1 MSPISVGGQIF
12 GAICSLVGVII
23 LALPIGIIVSNFSK
37 IVENEK
43 REKRFMNLWIIIIIN
58 FFVLILYMFVYVLFL
73 KFYVYLNLN
82 KYYIYF

>member
-43 REKRFMNLWIIIIIN
+43 REKRFMNL
-58 FFVLILYMFVYVLFL
+58 
-73 KFYVYLNLN
+73 
-82 KYYIYF
+82 